1 MTDIVVVTASTG
13 AFPGLTAA
21 LRKIPV
27 TVEERPLMKFAP
39 PADWAPLDAAIDRL
53 AEYGVVVFTSP
64 RAAESLA
71 ARLKE
76 RRIEWPADQSTPAVW
91 ASGPQT
97 AAALGGALGRVR
109 LPLARGRGQLG
120 AATALARAMLEE
132 KVAGPVLFPCGETHR
147 DELPAELRQ
156 HDITVE
162 EIVCYRSVLATE
174 SEARVAASR
183 GSVLVVASPKVA
195 ELLARACP
203 RGIRPELLAVGPTT
217 AASARASGWSPSAVA
232 VEPTARALA
241 SAIRSLLAS
250 R

>member
-1 MTDIVVVTASTG
+1 MTDTVVVTASAG
-13 AFPGLTAA
+13 AFPGLVAA
-21 LRKIPV
+21 LRKIAV

-39 PADWAPLDAAIDRL
+39 PADWALLDAAIDRVT
-53 AEYGVVVFTSP
+53 EYGALAFTSP
-64 RAAESLA
+64 RAAETFA
-71 ARLKE
+71 ARLKGRRRE
-76 RRIEWPADQSTPAVW
+76 RPTEPDIPAVW

-97 AAALGGALGRVR
+97 AAALDGALGRVR

-120 AATALARAMLEE
+120 AATALARAMLED
-132 KVAGPVLFPCGETHR
+132 KVTGPVLFPCGDTHR
-147 DELPAELRQ
+147 DELPVELRQ
-156 HDITVE
+156 NSITVE

-183 GSVLVVASPKVA
+183 GSILIVASPRVA

-217 AASARASGWSPSAVA
+217 ATSARAAGWSPSAVA